1 MSNLRSGRS
10 RLQGILQPGTA
21 LLAAAILLPAVI
33 FALASWQSYGDALR
47 DAEVR
52 VERTVGILHEHAVKV
67 FETNR
72 LVIDQVGERLRV
84 VDWTSEEDRAALH
97 QLQVRLQNQ
106 LDQVATITIVDRQGR
121 MRASGR
127 TYPADPS
134 VSFAE
139 RNWFQALNE
148 ANSPLPYISRA
159 HTGPQSGK
167 QVFNVAGGIRD
178 RQGTFEGVTAVSVD
192 RSYFEDFYRSVDPE
206 FEHNVIL
213 VREDGQILA
222 REPPTSV
229 AALTTSGTMMQQIR
243 SSPSGSFRLLSQIDG
258 VERIF
263 SYRRV
268 GEYPVFVGFGISVPS
283 ALAPWRRNLL
293 DFGIVAILA
302 SLALL
307 AVSNLAIRQTRR
319 EQLARKQW
327 QNTADALQEE
337 ARERERIGEQLR
349 QAQKMESVGR
359 LTGGIAHDFNNL
371 LTIVLGSLDLLR
383 QRMADSDERL
393 VRLVSNAID
402 GASRATALT
411 HRLLAFSRQQPLDP
425 APVDVNK
432 LMSDMSDLVRRTLS
446 GNIAVETVLAD
457 GLWPIFA
464 DANQLES
471 IILNLAVNARDA
483 MPDGGKITIETA
495 NRHLDVAYA
504 ALHPDVGAGDFV
516 LIAVSDTG
524 TGMTPDIKEKVF
536 EPFFTTKPIGKGT
549 GLGLSQVHGFVKQ
562 SGGHVSIS
570 SEVGQGT
577 TIALYLPRLNE
588 ARHAAQ
594 ACAHSVTQG

>member
-1 MSNLRSGRS
+1 MSNPASGRS
-10 RLQGILQPGTA
+10 RLHDTLQPGTA
-21 LLAAAILLPAVI
+21 LLAAAILLPAVL
-33 FALASWQSYGDALR
+33 FALASWQSYADALH

-84 VDWTSEEDRAALH
+84 IDWMSEEDRAALH
-97 QLQVRLQNQ
+97 QLQVLLQNQ
-106 LDQVATITIVDRQGR
+106 LDQVATITIVDSQGR
-121 MRASGR
+121 MRSSGR
-127 TYPADPS
+127 TYPADPN
-134 VSFAE
+134 VSFAD
-139 RNWFQALNE
+139 RDWSKALAE
-148 ANSPLPYISRA
+148 ANQPLLYISRA

-178 RQGTFEGVTAVSVD
+178 RQGAFQGVTAVSVD

-206 FEHNVIL
+206 YDHNVIL

-222 REPPTSV
+222 REPSTLV
-229 AALTTSGTMMQQIR
+229 AALTTSGAMMQRIR
-243 SSPSGSFRLLSQIDG
+243 SSPSGWFRLLSQIDG

-263 SYRRV
+263 SYRKV
-268 GEYPVFVGFGISVPS
+268 GGYPVFVGFGIGVPS

-371 LTIVLGSLDLLR
+371 LFIVVGNLDLLR
-383 QRMADSDERL
+383 QRLADGDERL
-393 VRLVSNAID
+393 VRLLSNAID
-402 GASRATALT
+402 GANNAAALT

-425 APVDVNK
+425 APVDANK
-432 LMSDMSDLVRRTLS
+432 LMSDMCDLVRRTMS
-446 GNIAVETVLAD
+446 ENIAVETILAD

-471 IILNLAVNARDA
+471 IILNLAVNERDA
-483 MPDGGKITIETA
+483 MPDGGRITMETA
-495 NRHLDVAYA
+495 NAHLEEAYA
-504 ALHPDVGAGDFV
+504 ALHPDVGAGEYV

-524 TGMTPDIKEKVF
+524 MGMTPDIKEKVF
-536 EPFFTTKPIGKGT
+536 ELFFTTKPVGKGT
-549 GLGLSQVHGFVKQ
+549 ELGLSQVHGFVKQ
-562 SGGHVSIS
+562 SGGHVSIR

-577 TIALYLPRLNE
+577 TIALFLPRLDE
-588 ARHAAQ
+588 ARDAAR
-594 ACAHSVTQG
+594 ACAHSVAQE